1 MKRFILAILII
12 AVVLVIVALATGFM
26 SLRTEGEL
34 KAPSVDIN
42 ATGGTLPKV
51 DVDTKEVVVGTT
63 EALAAALFWFWY
75 GHGYWTE
82 GRQWLEGALAAA
94 PQRARARVRALYG
107 LGVFSALPEDMGC
120 ARATKR
126 AWPWPGK

>member
-1 MKRFILAILII
+1 MKRFVLAILII

-63 EALAAALFWFWY
+63 AANISAP
-75 GHGYWTE
+75 GIGSGQVE
-82 GRQWLEGALAAA
+82 VPVIGIRDGDGASGNAAGNTA
-94 PQRARARVRALYG
+94 ANAQ
-107 LGVFSALPEDMGC
+107 
-120 ARATKR
+120 
-126 AWPWPGK
+126 